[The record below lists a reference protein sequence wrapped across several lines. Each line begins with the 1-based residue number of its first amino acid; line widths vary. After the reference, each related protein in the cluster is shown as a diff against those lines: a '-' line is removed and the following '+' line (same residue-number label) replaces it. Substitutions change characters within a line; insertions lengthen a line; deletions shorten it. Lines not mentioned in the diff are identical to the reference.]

1 MTKCVIFGGNGF
13 IGSHL
18 ADGLIANG
26 YEVSIFDT
34 FSHGK
39 KNISHISK
47 IETIKGDFLKEN
59 DLNKAMKNAD
69 YVFHYIS
76 TTNPATSAKNPIFD
90 VETNVIGSIK
100 LFQSAQKN
108 DVEKIFFSSSG
119 GTIYGEPTEIPINEL
134 SATNPVNPYAISKLA
149 IEKYLEY
156 FHHQSSMDYVILR
169 YSNPYGERQNPFGNQ
184 GVIPIFLNKIRNNEN
199 PTIYGDGNSLRD
211 YIYIKDA
218 IDATLAIINVKN
230 KSKIYNI
237 GYGKGTSLNELI
249 KIMSEV
255 TGKKI
260 SPDYINDPGLYIS
273 KIVLDIQ
280 KIQNETGWFPK
291 ISIRQGIS
299 KMWDW
304 INLLSEKNC

>member
-1 MTKCVIFGGNGF
+1 MTNCVIFGGNGF

-18 ADGLIANG
+18 AEGLIANG

-34 FSHGK
+34 FNHGK
-39 KNISHISK
+39 KNISHLGK
-47 IETIKGDFLKEN
+47 IETIKGNFLNEN
-59 DLNKAMKNAD
+59 DLNNAMKNVD

-76 TTNPATSAKNPIFD
+76 TTNPATSARNPIFD
-90 VETNVIGSIK
+90 VETNIIGSIK
-100 LFQSAQKN
+100 LFQAAQKN

-134 SATNPVNPYAISKLA
+134 SPTNPVNPYAISKLA

-156 FHHQSSMDYVILR
+156 FHRQGCMEYVILR

-184 GVIPIFLNKIRNNEN
+184 GVIPIFLNKIRNNET

-218 IDATLAIINVKN
+218 IDATLAIVNIKN

-249 KIMSEV
+249 NIMGEV

-260 SPDYINDPGLYIS
+260 SPNYVNDPGLYIT
-273 KIVLDIQ
+273 KIILDIQ
-280 KIQNETGWFPK
+280 KIRNETGWFPK
-291 ISIRQGIS
+291 ISIGEGIS

-304 INLLSEKNC
+304 INLLYE